1 MELSIRSKS
10 WRKLAGA
17 GLVAACLIAGPALAA
32 APASAAPATMPTA
45 PASYI
50 GINQAKEIA
59 LADAGLSASNVWI
72 VKSVGYQKNRT
83 YVYDIIFMTTT
94 TKHFYLIDASSG
106 AITFRQVINING
118 SGSNNGGSGGG
129 SGSGSTGG
137 SNGSGEVVATI
148 SESDA
153 RDIALAQSGIA
164 ANLIYQFQSEYNQ
177 RKNLYQIEID
187 ADGWQAEYD
196 IDAATGA
203 VLDSDKDRQTN
214 KNKTAGMAVTESQA
228 RATALAHSGIAP
240 ATVTQYQAE
249 LDSKKKV
256 YEIEIK
262 AGNSKVVYK
271 ISAANGTIT
280 SVK

>member
-1 MELSIRSKS
+1 MFRSRSKN

-17 GLVAACLIAGPALAA
+17 GLVAACLVAGPALAA
-32 APASAAPATMPTA
+32 APASAAPAAMPVA
-45 PASYI
+45 PASFI
-50 GINQAKEIA
+50 GINQAKNIA

-118 SGSNNGGSGGG
+118 SGSNNGGSGGSGSNG
-129 SGSGSTGG
+129 SGSS
-137 SNGSGEVVATI
+137 GSGEVVAAI

-153 RDIALAQSGIA
+153 RDIALATSGIA

-203 VLDSDKDRQTN
+203 IVDSDKERQTN
-214 KNKTAGMAVTESQA
+214 KNKTAGTAVSESQA
-228 RATALAHSGIAP
+228 RATAFAHASISP

-262 AGNSKVVYK
+262 AGNGKVVYK
-271 ISAANGTIT
+271 ISATSGAIT